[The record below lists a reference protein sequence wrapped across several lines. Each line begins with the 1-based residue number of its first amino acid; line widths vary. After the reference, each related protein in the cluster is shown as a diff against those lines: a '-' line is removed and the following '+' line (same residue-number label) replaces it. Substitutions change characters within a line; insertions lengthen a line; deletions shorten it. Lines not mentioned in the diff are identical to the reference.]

1 MKCFLQLDKNQDLH
15 KWILTNIFCI
25 YDNYEDN
32 QNKPYNPINSIIVT
46 QPVKEIIDR

>member
-25 YDNYEDN
+25 HVDYPDYLD
-32 QNKPYNPINSIIVT
+32 KPYNPINSIIVT

>member
-32 QNKPYNPINSIIVT
+32 QNKPCKQVNSIIIT

>member
-1 MKCFLQLDKNQDLH
+1 MYSFLHQDKNQYLH
-15 KWILTNIFCI
+15 KWILSNIFCI

-32 QNKPYNPINSIIVT
+32 QNKPCNQVNSIIIT